1 MKKKQGFTLVE
12 LMIVM
17 ILIGILMLAGW
28 VGYGQMRQNALK
40 STYCNNIRT
49 IETAMQAYMAD
60 NAIYSFKDAAHL
72 TSIANAVLADD
83 SNYVSDTVKKNVYTG
98 DKLTVTTSDYV
109 DSKNRPDDFD
119 PTLPQGTF
127 KPAAYQDSNGFFTQF
142 VLVTNPD
149 CTKTGTATQ
158 TGAATP

>member
-17 ILIGILMLAGW
+17 ILLGILMLAGW

-40 STYCNNIRT
+40 STYCSNIRT

-72 TSIANAVLADD
+72 KAIADAVLADN

-98 DKLTVTTSDYV
+98 EKLTVTAADWVKSQTRPN
-109 DSKNRPDDFD
+109 DSSSA
-119 PTLPQGTF
+119 LPQGTF
-127 KPAAYQDSNGFFTQF
+127 KPAAYQDSNGFYTQF
-142 VLVTNPD
+142 VLVTNPK
-149 CTKTGTATQ
+149 CTK
-158 TGAATP
+158 

>member
-17 ILIGILMLAGW
+17 ILLGILMLAGW

-40 STYCNNIRT
+40 STYCSNIRT

-60 NAIYSFKDAAHL
+60 NAIYSFDG
-72 TSIANAVLADD
+72 SIGPDDVANAVLADN

-98 DKLTVTTSDYV
+98 DPLTSIMGTINSTSKRPNDY
-109 DSKNRPDDFD
+109 D
-119 PTLPQGTF
+119 PSLTQGTF
-127 KPAAYQDSNGFFTQF
+127 RVAAYKDSNGFTTQF
-142 VLVTNPD
+142 VLVTNPA
-149 CTKTGTATQ
+149 CTKTGTV
-158 TGAATP
+158 TP

>member
-17 ILIGILMLAGW
+17 ILLGILMLGGW

-40 STYCNNIRT
+40 STYCSNIRT

-60 NAIYSFKDAAHL
+60 NAIYSFDG
-72 TSIANAVLADD
+72 SIGPDKVANAVLSPT

-98 DKLTVTTSDYV
+98 GPLTGIKGTIITASARPNDYDPKLT
-109 DSKNRPDDFD
+109 
-119 PTLPQGTF
+119 QGTF
-127 KPAAYQDSNGFFTQF
+127 RVEAYKDSNGFTTQF

-149 CTKTGTATQ
+149 CTK
-158 TGAATP
+158 

>member
-17 ILIGILMLAGW
+17 IVLGILMLAGW
-28 VGYGQMRQNALK
+28 VSYGQMRQNALK
-40 STYCNNIRT
+40 SSYCSNIRT

-72 TSIANAVLADD
+72 TTIANAVLADD

-98 DKLTVTTSDYV
+98 DKLTVTTSDWKDTKV
-109 DSKNRPDDFD
+109 RPNDFD
-119 PTLPQGTF
+119 STLPQGTF
-127 KPAAYQDSNGFFTQF
+127 KPAAYKDSNDFFTQF
-142 VLVTNPD
+142 VLITNPG

-158 TGAATP
+158 TGTATP

>member
-17 ILIGILMLAGW
+17 ILLGILMLAGW

-40 STYCNNIRT
+40 STYCSNIRT

-60 NAIYSFKDAAHL
+60 NAIYSFKDADHL
-72 TSIANAVLADD
+72 TTIANAVLAEN

-98 DKLTVTTSDYV
+98 EPLTVTTADWEKSQKRPNDFSSD
-109 DSKNRPDDFD
+109 
-119 PTLPQGTF
+119 LPQGTF
-127 KPAAYQDSNGFFTQF
+127 KPAAYQDANDFFTQF
-142 VLVTNPD
+142 VLITNPD
-149 CTKTGTATQ
+149 CTKETAT
-158 TGAATP
+158 TTP

>member
-1 MKKKQGFTLVE
+1 MKTRQGFTLVE

-17 ILIGILMLAGW
+17 ILLGILMLGGW

-40 STYCNNIRT
+40 STYCSNIRT

-60 NAIYSFKDAAHL
+60 NAIYSFDGR
-72 TSIANAVLADD
+72 IGPDDVANAVLSTT

-98 DKLTVTTSDYV
+98 DPLTGITGTINSTSERPEDY
-109 DSKNRPDDFD
+109 D
-119 PTLPQGTF
+119 PNLEQGTF
-127 KPAAYQDSNGFFTQF
+127 RVEAYKDSNGFTTQF

-149 CTKTGTATQ
+149 CTK
-158 TGAATP
+158 

>member
-17 ILIGILMLAGW
+17 ILLGILMLGGW

-40 STYCNNIRT
+40 STYCSNIRT

-72 TSIANAVLADD
+72 TTIANAVLADN

-98 DKLTVTTSDYV
+98 DKLTVTTSGWEA
-109 DSKNRPDDFD
+109 SKNRPNDFD
-119 PTLPQGTF
+119 PALPQGTF
-127 KPAAYQDSNGFFTQF
+127 KPVAYKDSNGFFTQF

-149 CTKTGTATQ
+149 CTKTGTV
-158 TGAATP
+158 TP

>member
-1 MKKKQGFTLVE
+1 MKTRQGFTLVE

-17 ILIGILMLAGW
+17 ILLGILMLGGW

-40 STYCNNIRT
+40 STYCSNIRT

-60 NAIYSFKDAAHL
+60 NAIYSFDG
-72 TSIANAVLADD
+72 SIGPDDVANAVLSTT

-98 DKLTVTTSDYV
+98 DPLTGITGTITSTSTRPEDY
-109 DSKNRPDDFD
+109 D
-119 PTLPQGTF
+119 PSLAQGTF
-127 KPAAYQDSNGFFTQF
+127 RVEAYKDSNGFTTQF

-149 CTKTGTATQ
+149 CTK
-158 TGAATP
+158 

>member
-17 ILIGILMLAGW
+17 ILLGILMLAGW

-40 STYCNNIRT
+40 SSYCSNIRT

-119 PTLPQGTF
+119 KALPQGTF

-149 CTKTGTATQ
+149 CTKTGTAT
-158 TGAATP
+158 P

>member
-17 ILIGILMLAGW
+17 ILLGILMLAGW

-40 STYCNNIRT
+40 STYCSNIRT

-60 NAIYSFKDAAHL
+60 NAIYSFDG
-72 TSIANAVLADD
+72 SIGPDDVANAVLADD
-83 SNYVSDTVKKNVYTG
+83 SNYVSETVKKNVYTG
-98 DKLTVTTSDYV
+98 EKLTGITGKKTDTQTRPIDH
-109 DSKNRPDDFD
+109 DSGLK
-119 PTLPQGTF
+119 QGTF
-127 KPAAYQDSNGFFTQF
+127 RVEAYKDSNGFTTQF

-149 CTKTGTATQ
+149 CTKETAT
-158 TGAATP
+158 TTP